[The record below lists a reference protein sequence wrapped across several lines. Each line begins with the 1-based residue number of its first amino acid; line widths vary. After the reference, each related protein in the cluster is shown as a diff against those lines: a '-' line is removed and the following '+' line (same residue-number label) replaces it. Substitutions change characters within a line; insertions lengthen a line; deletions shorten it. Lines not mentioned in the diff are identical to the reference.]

1 MTQKALHKFYRD
13 RRGSGRREGV
23 GGGQRGEGVS
33 LHFED
38 TGSKSPHRSE
48 LAAVVEEAGAAELEL
63 VASRSTKEPA
73 VKTRYT

>member
-1 MTQKALHKFYRD
+1 M
-13 RRGSGRREGV
+13 GV
-23 GGGQRGEGVS
+23 QRGEAVS

-73 VKTRYT
+73 DKARYT

>member
-1 MTQKALHKFYRD
+1 M
-13 RRGSGRREGV
+13 
-23 GGGQRGEGVS
+23 GQRGEGVS

-48 LAAVVEEAGAAELEL
+48 LVAVVEEAGAAELEL

-73 VKTRYT
+73 DKTRCT

>member
-13 RRGSGRREGV
+13 RRGSGGRGGV
-23 GGGQRGEGVS
+23 GQRGEGVS

-48 LAAVVEEAGAAELEL
+48 LVAVVEEAGAAELEL

-73 VKTRYT
+73 DKTRCT